1 MRRPFLARGTL
12 RTLNVLVLATV
23 LAVTAFA
30 FGRAGAARDGNHRR
44 QTDVVDVIRHAAP
57 AVVSV
62 FAEKRARRNVWITSA
77 GSGVIVHPAGFVV
90 TNSHVIRDGG
100 RLKVE
105 LWGDGGTYAAKL
117 VANLPGN
124 DLALLRI
131 QRKRA
136 FPYVSTTSSKEA
148 MLGETVIAI
157 GNPRGLGDTIT
168 VGVVSALGRDAKL
181 SRGASLYDLIQTDAS
196 INSGNSGGALLNLD
210 GELLGVVVSIMP
222 RCNGIAFAIPG
233 EQVKALLQRAL
244 GGAPARKT
252 VPEAQPVTPPSTPRP
267 PGIVSSTR
275 AQPPARAEAEPEA
288 LPPPTARRAPP
299 RSAAGRTSG
308 IKTTRPL
315 RPEDF
320 GMSLRDTGTF
330 IQVTSVQRASA
341 ADLAGVRTGDVVL
354 AIDGVTVE
362 NELDLVLAFSAARP
376 GQMYQL
382 HVRRAGEE
390 RHAALLTPR
399 AR

>member
-1 MRRPFLARGTL
+1 MLRPTIAPSTI
-12 RTLNVLVLATV
+12 RTVNVLVLATL

-30 FGRAGAARDGNHRR
+30 FGRAGAARDSGQRR
-44 QTDVVDVIRHAAP
+44 RTEVVDVIQHAAP

-77 GSGVIVHPAGFVV
+77 GSGVLVHPAGFVV
-90 TNSHVIRDGG
+90 TNSHVIRGG
-100 RLKVE
+100 GKFRVE
-105 LWGDGGTYAAKL
+105 LWGDGGTYSAQV

-131 QRKRA
+131 KRNRP
-136 FPYVSTTSSKEA
+136 FPYVSITTSNTA
-148 MLGETVIAI
+148 MLGETVIAV

-181 SRGASLYDLIQTDAS
+181 SRGASLYNLIQTDAS
-196 INSGNSGGALLNLD
+196 INTGNSGGALLNLD

-252 VPEAQPVTPPSTPRP
+252 VPERASPPTTAAPTPRP

-275 AQPPARAEAEPEA
+275 VQPES
-288 LPPPTARRAPP
+288 LPPPVARTP
-299 RSAAGRTSG
+299 RPRTAAGRTSG
-308 IKTTRPL
+308 IKTRPL

-320 GMSLRDTGTF
+320 GMKLRTTGEY
-330 IQVTSVQRASA
+330 IQVVRVDRSSA
-341 ADLAGVRTGDVVL
+341 ADLAGVRTGDIVL
-354 AIDGVTVE
+354 AIDGMSIE

-376 GQMYQL
+376 GQVYQL
-382 HVRRAGEE
+382 HVRRAGED

-399 AR
+399 QR

>member
-1 MRRPFLARGTL
+1 MLRPHLAPGTV
-12 RTLNVLVLATV
+12 RNLNILVLATL
-23 LAVTAFA
+23 LAVSTFA
-30 FGRAGAARDGNHRR
+30 FGRASAARDGGQRR
-44 QTDVVDVIRHAAP
+44 RTEVVDVIQHAAP

-77 GSGVIVHPAGFVV
+77 GSGVLVHPAGFVV
-90 TNSHVIRDGG
+90 TNSHVIRGG
-100 RLKVE
+100 GKFRVE
-105 LWGDGGTYAAKL
+105 LWGDGGTYPAQV

-131 QRKRA
+131 QRKKP
-136 FPYVSTTSSKEA
+136 FPYVSITTSNKA
-148 MLGETVIAI
+148 MLGESVIAI

-181 SRGASLYDLIQTDAS
+181 ARGASLYNLIQTDAS
-196 INSGNSGGALLNLD
+196 INTGNSGGALLNLD

-252 VPEAQPVTPPSTPRP
+252 VPERKSPATPQPAPRP

-275 AQPPARAEAEPEA
+275 VQPES
-288 LPPPTARRAPP
+288 LPPPRARTP
-299 RSAAGRTSG
+299 RPRTAAGRTSG
-308 IKTTRPL
+308 IKTRPL

-320 GMSLRDTGTF
+320 GMSLRTTGDL
-330 IQVTSVQRASA
+330 IQVTRVERSSA
-341 ADLAGVRTGDVVL
+341 ADLAGVRTGDIVI
-354 AIDGVTVE
+354 AIDGVTLE

-382 HVRRAGEE
+382 HVRRAGED

-399 AR
+399 QR

>member
-1 MRRPFLARGTL
+1 MLRPLFAGGTV
-12 RTLNVLVLATV
+12 RNLNVLVLATL

-30 FGRAGAARDGNHRR
+30 AGRAGAARDGGARR
-44 QTDVVDVIRHAAP
+44 RTQVVDVVQHAAP

-62 FAEKRARRNVWITSA
+62 FAEKRSSRNMWIQSA
-77 GSGVIVHPAGFVV
+77 GAGVLVHPAGFVV
-90 TNSHVIRDGG
+90 TNSHVIKGG
-100 RLKVE
+100 STFRVQ
-105 LWGDGGTYAAKL
+105 LWGDGGSYRAQV

-131 QRKRA
+131 QRSRP
-136 FPYVSTTSSKEA
+136 FPYVSITHSGGA
-148 MLGETVIAI
+148 LLGESVIAI

-181 SRGASLYDLIQTDAS
+181 SRGASLYNLIQTDAS

-233 EQVKALLQRAL
+233 EQVKQLLQRAL
-244 GGAPARKT
+244 GRAPASKPL
-252 VPEAQPVTPPSTPRP
+252 PEAPRSPAPSSRP

-275 AQPPARAEAEPEA
+275 THGGT
-288 LPPPTARRAPP
+288 LPPPSVGRGSARP
-299 RSAAGRTSG
+299 RGPGRPQVGRTSG
-308 IKTTRPL
+308 MKTRPM

-320 GMSLRDTGTF
+320 GMSLRNTGDY
-330 IQVTSVQRASA
+330 IQVTRVERSSA
-341 ADLAGVRTGDVVL
+341 ADRAGVRTGDVVL
-354 AIDGVTVE
+354 AIDGEAVG
-362 NELDLVLAFSAARP
+362 NELDLVMAFSAARP
-376 GQMYQL
+376 GQSYQL

-390 RHAALLTPR
+390 RYAALLVPR
-399 AR
+399 AK